1 MTKRKRNKNN
11 ILSPLQIMI
20 LSGVGIMMLM
30 CFVAFKSTPI
40 TYEVV
45 NYDKDNNKTTL
56 HYYQNF
62 TQAKQSYDQLIKEN
76 KFNPAILK
84 GNELLAIR
92 YGVLSFKRDTCGINT
107 SFTYENNDLTG
118 YTNGCYGGDGAYIET
133 NEDASLF
140 KFKLSGTT
148 GWVKTSDVKLY
159 NYFDQ
164 NQVKSVNHY
173 IVKDGFLIH
182 KGTADL
188 HNESYNLSI
197 NIGEANSSYV
207 APIYYSYDAHYF
219 YERYPE
225 MIDDYRNNTYV
236 HSVNSEQPHIN
247 YYQYLTHRSLSNY
260 TKDDIN
266 WYIENYLGFNG
277 KLKKVND
284 VTYHSQ
290 LFHQG
295 KNFINNQNKYGV
307 NAIMMFSLACNES
320 DFGRSSIAYENNN
333 LFGHAAYDASPGAS
347 ANKYKSVGDSIEIH
361 ARLFLSLGYLNP
373 CDGSKDGTDLNICMS
388 NPDNRYFGGYFGDK
402 NSGLN
407 VRYASDPYWGEKAA
421 AYYRTFDE
429 VLGNKDHNSEHI
441 LMLRNESIPIYAQA
455 DRKRTL
461 LYRTTKNTPSFVL
474 TKRIVKG
481 ETIDGNDE
489 WYEIQSDANIENEH
503 LLSDKGL
510 YVKKNSVGYLHSS
523 YLGGKR

>member
-1 MTKRKRNKNN
+1 MTKRKRYKKYS
-11 ILSPLQIMI
+11 LSPLQIMI
-20 LSGVGIMMLM
+20 LSGVGIMMLL
-30 CFVAFKSTPI
+30 CFVAFKATPV

-76 KFNPAILK
+76 QFNPAILK

-92 YGVLSFKRDTCGINT
+92 YGVLSFKSDACDLNT
-107 SFTYENNDLTG
+107 AFTYENSKLNG
-118 YTNGCYGGDGAYIET
+118 YTNGCYGSDGAYLET

-140 KFKLSGTT
+140 KFKLSGAT

-159 NYFDQ
+159 NYYDQ
-164 NQVKSVNHY
+164 NEVKSLNHY
-173 IVKDGFLIH
+173 VVENGSLIH
-182 KGTADL
+182 KGTTNLLNDT
-188 HNESYNLSI
+188 YNISI
-197 NIGEANSSYV
+197 DIGEATNSFV

-225 MIDDYRNNTYV
+225 MIDDYRNNTFV
-236 HSVNSEQPHIN
+236 HSVNAQQPHIN
-247 YYQYLTHRSLSNY
+247 YYQYLTHRSLSHY
-260 TKDDIN
+260 TKDNIN

-277 KLKKVND
+277 KLKKAND
-284 VTYHSQ
+284 VSNHSQ

-295 KNFINNQNKYGV
+295 KNFIANQNKYGV
-307 NAIMMFSLACNES
+307 NAIMMFALACNES
-320 DFGRSSIAYENNN
+320 DFGRSSIAFENNN

-373 CDGSKDGTDLNICMS
+373 CDGFTDGTDLSICMDS
-388 NPDNRYFGGYFGDK
+388 PDNRYFGGYFGDK

-421 AYYRTFDE
+421 AYYRSFDKI
-429 VLGNKDHNSEHI
+429 LGNKDHNNESI
-441 LMLRNESIPIYAQA
+441 LMLQNQSIPIYSQA
-455 DRKRTL
+455 TRKSTL
-461 LYRTTKNTPSFVL
+461 LYRTAKNSPSFVL
-474 TKRIVKG
+474 TRKKVKG
-481 ETIDGNDE
+481 ESMDGNDE
-489 WYEIQSDANIENEH
+489 WIEIQSDANIDNEH

-510 YVKKNSVGYLHSS
+510 YVKNNSIGYLHSS
-523 YLGGKR
+523 YVGGKR